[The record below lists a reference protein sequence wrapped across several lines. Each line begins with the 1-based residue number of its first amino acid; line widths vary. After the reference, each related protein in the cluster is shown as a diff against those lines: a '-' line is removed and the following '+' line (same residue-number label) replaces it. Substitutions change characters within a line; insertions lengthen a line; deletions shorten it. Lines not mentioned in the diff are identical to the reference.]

1 MRFCSES
8 VIIGEPEDNFTII
21 GYLWSE
27 YFKGIEDP
35 TPCDVAIMMMLFKI
49 GRLISGGYKH
59 DTLTDII
66 GYAACAEE
74 LASKIGCHYQ
84 KGETLHN
91 TCNDDRDEEPKEE
104 KP

>member
-1 MRFCSES
+1 M
-8 VIIGEPEDNFTII
+8 
-21 GYLWSE
+21 
-27 YFKGIEDP
+27 IE
-35 TPCDVAIMMMLFKI
+35 KI
-49 GRLISGGYKH
+49 GK
-59 DTLTDII
+59 
-66 GYAACAEE
+66 AAMLEQLAEECVE

>member
-1 MRFCSES
+1 MNKW
-8 VIIGEPEDNFTII
+8 IG
-21 GYLWSE
+21 
-27 YFKGIEDP
+27 
-35 TPCDVAIMMMLFKI
+35 M
-49 GRLISGGYKH
+49 GRLGKLQSAILLRICNNRGTGGYKH